1 VADDARELVAQAER
15 EVESGNHQAALKALE
30 RAYVPVQKARDL
42 ETTNRALELARRL
55 AADEEVEARH
65 RRKARGIVE
74 WYAVVVRGHA
84 QSVAR
89 AERVSPV
96 RAHPPSLA
104 WIDGL
109 VVTLSLFVVLVLIAG
124 VLVAISAETTNER
137 IAGIGGAAFWTTMLL
152 ALIAVLRLLQ
162 AIERNTAPA
171 AASPPKPVD

>member
-1 VADDARELVAQAER
+1 MADDAKELVAQAER
-15 EVESGNHQAALKALE
+15 EAASGNYQAAVKALE

-55 AADEEVEARH
+55 AANEELEARQ
-65 RRKARGIVE
+65 RRKARGMIE

-89 AERVSPV
+89 AERVSAV

-109 VVTLSLFVVLVLIAG
+109 VVMLSLFVVLVLIGG
-124 VLVAISAETTNER
+124 VLVALSAGTTNER

-162 AIERNTAPA
+162 AIERNTAPVA
-171 AASPPKPVD
+171 APPPEPD